1 MKEIVIVA
9 SAQYD
14 KSRLMG
20 SEIDSFKEVVKMN
33 RFVTGPYEKHLG
45 SKCTMWVCNRKLIL
59 GKTPFGY
66 LYRELWESKKRQHS
80 ELKKC
85 LMVTY
90 LDSQKEFKEL
100 TEWASEDEYLE
111 VANTLSTMSYI
122 RSKWDQLKSIGKSD
136 KMEKPSTGLLTIIYF
151 TMMYDVVHLYNFD
164 HGTSVHYWG
173 NLGKAD
179 QPMAAVHD
187 WSFDKRVI
195 IELVNEGR
203 IVYL

>member
-9 SAQYD
+9 NAQYD
-14 KSRLMG
+14 ESKLMG
-20 SEIDSFKEVVKMN
+20 SEIDSFKEVVKLN
-33 RFVTGPYEKHLG
+33 RFTTGLHEKHLG

-59 GKTPFGY
+59 GATPFGY
-66 LYRELWESKKRQHS
+66 LYHDQWESKKRQHP

-90 LDSQKEFKEL
+90 INTKNEL
-100 TEWASEDEYLE
+100 EELIEWDKKDEYLE
-111 VANTLSTMSYI
+111 VANTLDSMSYI
-122 RSKWDQLKSIGKSD
+122 QKKWNQLRSSGRMK
-136 KMEKPSTGLLTIIYF
+136 KPSTGLLTIIYF

-164 HGTSVHYWG
+164 HGSTVHYWG

-179 QPMAAVHD
+179 QPMAASHD
-187 WSFDKRVI
+187 WSFDKRVVN
-195 IELVNEGR
+195 ELVKEGR

>member
-59 GKTPFGY
+59 GATPFGY
-66 LYRELWESKKRQHS
+66 LYHDQWESKKRQHP

-90 LDSQKEFKEL
+90 INTKNEL
-100 TEWASEDEYLE
+100 EELIEWDKKDEYLE
-111 VANTLSTMSYI
+111 VANTLDSMSYI
-122 RSKWDQLKSIGKSD
+122 QKKWNQLRSSGRMK
-136 KMEKPSTGLLTIIYF
+136 KPSTGLLTIIYF

-164 HGTSVHYWG
+164 HGSTVHYWG

-179 QPMAAVHD
+179 QPMAASHD
-187 WSFDKRVI
+187 WSFDKRVVN
-195 IELVNEGR
+195 ELVKEGR

>member
-14 KSRLMG
+14 ESKLMG

-59 GKTPFGY
+59 GATPFGY
-66 LYRELWESKKRQHS
+66 LYHDQWESKKRQHP

-90 LDSQKEFKEL
+90 INTKNELEEL
-100 TEWASEDEYLE
+100 TEWAEKDEHLE
-111 VANTLSTMSYI
+111 VADTISTMSYI
-122 RSKWDQLKSIGKSD
+122 QKKWNQLRSSGR
-136 KMEKPSTGLLTIIYF
+136 MEKPSTGLLTIIYF

-164 HGTSVHYWG
+164 HGTTVHYWG

-179 QPMAAVHD
+179 QPMAASHD

-195 IELVNEGR
+195 NELVKEGR
-203 IVYL
+203 IIYL

>member
-9 SAQYD
+9 NAQYD
-14 KSRLMG
+14 ESKLMG
-20 SEIDSFKEVVKMN
+20 SEIDSFKEVVKLN
-33 RFVTGPYEKHLG
+33 RFTTGLHEKHLG

-59 GKTPFGY
+59 GATPFGY
-66 LYRELWESKKRQHS
+66 LYHDQWESKKRQHP

-90 LDSQKEFKEL
+90 INTKNELEEL
-100 TEWASEDEYLE
+100 TEWAEKDEYLE
-111 VANTLSTMSYI
+111 VADTISTMSYI
-122 RSKWDQLKSIGKSD
+122 QKKWNQLRSSGRMK
-136 KMEKPSTGLLTIIYF
+136 KPSTGLLTIIYF

-164 HGTSVHYWG
+164 HGSTVHYWG

-179 QPMAAVHD
+179 QPMAASHD
-187 WSFDKRVI
+187 WSFDKRVVN
-195 IELVNEGR
+195 ELVKEGR

>member
-45 SKCTMWVCNRKLIL
+45 SKCTLWVCNRKLIL

-66 LYRELWESKKRQHS
+66 VYHDQWESKKRQHP

-90 LDSQKEFKEL
+90 IKTKEELKEL
-100 TEWASEDEYLE
+100 TEGTVKEEFLE
-111 VANTLSTMSYI
+111 VADTVDVYWYLNKRWQELITPGHSSNM
-122 RSKWDQLKSIGKSD
+122 G
-136 KMEKPSTGLLTIIYF
+136 KPSTGILTILYF
-151 TMMYDVVHLYNFD
+151 TTLYDVVHLYNFD
-164 HGTSVHYWG
+164 HGATVHYWG

-179 QPMAAVHD
+179 QPMAASHD
-187 WSFDKRVI
+187 WSFDKRVVD
-195 IELVNEGR
+195 ELAMEGKV
-203 IVYL
+203 VYL

>member
-14 KSRLMG
+14 ESKLMG

-66 LYRELWESKKRQHS
+66 LYHDQWGSKKRQHP

-100 TEWASEDEYLE
+100 TEWTD
-111 VANTLSTMSYI
+111 
-122 RSKWDQLKSIGKSD
+122 
-136 KMEKPSTGLLTIIYF
+136 
-151 TMMYDVVHLYNFD
+151 
-164 HGTSVHYWG
+164 
-173 NLGKAD
+173 
-179 QPMAAVHD
+179 
-187 WSFDKRVI
+187 
-195 IELVNEGR
+195 
-203 IVYL
+203 

>member
-14 KSRLMG
+14 ESKLMG

-45 SKCTMWVCNRKLIL
+45 SKCTMWVCNRKLVL

-66 LYRELWESKKRQHS
+66 YCHDIWLSKKRQHP

-90 LDSQKEFKEL
+90 IKTKEELKEL
-100 TEWASEDEYLE
+100 TEGAEKDEFLE
-111 VANTLSTMSYI
+111 VADTIDSYWYLNK
-122 RSKWDQLKSIGKSD
+122 RWQELGTPGSGNSMG
-136 KMEKPSTGLLTIIYF
+136 KPSTGMLTILYF
-151 TMMYDVVHLYNFD
+151 TTLYDVVHLYNFD
-164 HGTSVHYWG
+164 FGATVHYWG
-173 NLGKAD
+173 NLGKQD
-179 QPMAAVHD
+179 QPMAASHD
-187 WSFDKRVI
+187 WLFDKRVI
-195 IELVNEGR
+195 DELVKEGKV
-203 IVYL
+203 VYL

>member
-1 MKEIVIVA
+1 MKEVVIIA

-20 SEIDSFKEVVKMN
+20 SEIDSFKDVVKMN

-66 LYRELWESKKRQHS
+66 LYRDQWESKKRQHP

-90 LDSQKEFKEL
+90 IETKEELKEL
-100 TEWASEDEYLE
+100 TEWADKDEFLE
-111 VANTLSTMSYI
+111 VANTLSAMSYI
-122 RSKWDQLKSIGKSD
+122 QEKWNQLISSGKM
-136 KMEKPSTGLLTIIYF
+136 KKPSTGLLTILYF
-151 TMMYDVVHLYNFD
+151 TTLYDVVHLYNFD
-164 HGTSVHYWG
+164 HGATVHYWG

-195 IELVNEGR
+195 DELVNEGKV
-203 IVYL
+203 VYL

>member
-9 SAQYD
+9 NAQYD
-14 KSRLMG
+14 ESKLMG
-20 SEIDSFKEVVKMN
+20 SEIDSFKEVVKLN
-33 RFVTGPYEKHLG
+33 RFTTGPYEKHLG

-59 GKTPFGY
+59 GATPFGY
-66 LYRELWESKKRQHS
+66 LYHDQWESKKRQHP

-90 LDSQKEFKEL
+90 INTKNEL
-100 TEWASEDEYLE
+100 EELIEWDKKDEYLE
-111 VANTLSTMSYI
+111 VANTLDSMSYI
-122 RSKWDQLKSIGKSD
+122 QKKWNQLRSSGRMK
-136 KMEKPSTGLLTIIYF
+136 KPSTGLLTIIYF

-164 HGTSVHYWG
+164 HGSTVHYWG

-179 QPMAAVHD
+179 QPMAASHD
-187 WSFDKRVI
+187 WSFDKRVVN
-195 IELVNEGR
+195 ELVKEGR

>member
-9 SAQYD
+9 NAQYD
-14 KSRLMG
+14 ESKLMG
-20 SEIDSFKEVVKMN
+20 SEIDSFKEVVKLN
-33 RFVTGPYEKHLG
+33 RFTTGPHEKHLG

-59 GKTPFGY
+59 GATPFGY
-66 LYRELWESKKRQHS
+66 LYHDQWESKKRQHP

-90 LDSQKEFKEL
+90 INTKNEL
-100 TEWASEDEYLE
+100 EELIEWDKKDEYLE
-111 VANTLSTMSYI
+111 VANTLDSMSYI
-122 RSKWDQLKSIGKSD
+122 QKKWNQLRSSGRMK
-136 KMEKPSTGLLTIIYF
+136 KPSTGLLTIIYF

-164 HGTSVHYWG
+164 HGSTVHYWG

-179 QPMAAVHD
+179 QPMAASHD
-187 WSFDKRVI
+187 WSFDKRVVN
-195 IELVNEGR
+195 ELVKEGR

>member
-14 KSRLMG
+14 ESKLMG

-59 GKTPFGY
+59 GATPFGY
-66 LYRELWESKKRQHS
+66 LYHDQWESKKRQHP

-90 LDSQKEFKEL
+90 INTKNELEEL
-100 TEWASEDEYLE
+100 TEWAKKDEHLE
-111 VANTLSTMSYI
+111 VADTISTMSYI
-122 RSKWDQLKSIGKSD
+122 QKKWNQLRSSGR
-136 KMEKPSTGLLTIIYF
+136 MEKPSTGLLTIIYF

-164 HGTSVHYWG
+164 HGTTVHYWG

-195 IELVNEGR
+195 NELVKEGR

>member
-1 MKEIVIVA
+1 MPINSNE
-9 SAQYD
+9 
-14 KSRLMG
+14 
-20 SEIDSFKEVVKMN
+20 SFVV
-33 RFVTGPYEKHLG
+33 EKAKQDANIKKYLG
-45 SKCTMWVCNRKLIL
+45 TKQPR
-59 GKTPFGY
+59 
-66 LYRELWESKKRQHS
+66 YRSGWELAFMRMCDAHPNI
-80 ELKKC
+80 
-85 LMVTY
+85 
-90 LDSQKEFKEL
+90 

-111 VANTLSTMSYI
+111 VANTLSAMSYI

-195 IELVNEGR
+195 IELVNEGK

>member
-66 LYRELWESKKRQHS
+66 LYRDQWESKKRQHP

-90 LDSQKEFKEL
+90 IETKEELKEL
-100 TEWASEDEYLE
+100 TEWADKDEFLE
-111 VANTLSTMSYI
+111 VANTLSAMSYI
-122 RSKWDQLKSIGKSD
+122 QEKWNQLISSGKM
-136 KMEKPSTGLLTIIYF
+136 KKPSTGLLTILYF
-151 TMMYDVVHLYNFD
+151 TTLYDVVHLYNFD
-164 HGTSVHYWG
+164 HGATVHYWG

-195 IELVNEGR
+195 DELVNEGKV
-203 IVYL
+203 VYL

>member
-66 LYRELWESKKRQHS
+66 LYRDLWESKKRQHP

-85 LMVTY
+85 LMLTY

-100 TEWASEDEYLE
+100 TEWASKDEYLE
-111 VANTLSTMSYI
+111 VANTLSAMSYI

-164 HGTSVHYWG
+164 HGATVHYWG
-173 NLGKAD
+173 NLGKQD
-179 QPMAAVHD
+179 QPMAASHD
-187 WSFDKRVI
+187 WSFDKRVVD
-195 IELVNEGR
+195 ELVKEGKV
-203 IVYL
+203 VYL

>member
-66 LYRELWESKKRQHS
+66 LYHDQWESKKRQHP

-90 LDSQKEFKEL
+90 LDSQKE
-100 TEWASEDEYLE
+100 LE
-111 VANTLSTMSYI
+111 
-122 RSKWDQLKSIGKSD
+122 
-136 KMEKPSTGLLTIIYF
+136 
-151 TMMYDVVHLYNFD
+151 
-164 HGTSVHYWG
+164 
-173 NLGKAD
+173 
-179 QPMAAVHD
+179 
-187 WSFDKRVI
+187 
-195 IELVNEGR
+195 
-203 IVYL
+203 

>member
-66 LYRELWESKKRQHS
+66 LYS
-80 ELKKC
+80 
-85 LMVTY
+85 VP
-90 LDSQKEFKEL
+90 
-100 TEWASEDEYLE
+100 
-111 VANTLSTMSYI
+111 LSLGY
-122 RSKWDQLKSIGKSD
+122 LKSNLTVHGYKNVKVFD
-136 KMEKPSTGLLTIIYF
+136 LNQDFWYRNNMTAGLNPFHERYKTL
-151 TMMYDVVHLYNFD
+151 LQ
-164 HGTSVHYWG
+164 
-173 NLGKAD
+173 NLPQLAILNLETK
-179 QPMAAVHD
+179 
-187 WSFDKRVI
+187 
-195 IELVNEGR
+195 NT
-203 IVYL
+203 

>member
-9 SAQYD
+9 NAQYD
-14 KSRLMG
+14 ESKLMG

-59 GKTPFGY
+59 GATPFGY
-66 LYRELWESKKRQHS
+66 LYHDQWESKKRQHP

-90 LDSQKEFKEL
+90 INTKNEL
-100 TEWASEDEYLE
+100 EELIEWDKKDEYLE
-111 VANTLSTMSYI
+111 VANTLDSMSYI
-122 RSKWDQLKSIGKSD
+122 QKKWNQLRSSGRMK
-136 KMEKPSTGLLTIIYF
+136 KPSTGLLTIIYF

-164 HGTSVHYWG
+164 HGSTVHYWG

-179 QPMAAVHD
+179 QPMAASHD
-187 WSFDKRVI
+187 WSFDKRVVN
-195 IELVNEGR
+195 ELVKEGR

>member
-14 KSRLMG
+14 ESKLMG

-59 GKTPFGY
+59 GATPFGY
-66 LYRELWESKKRQHS
+66 LYHDQWESKKRQHP

-90 LDSQKEFKEL
+90 INTKNELEEL
-100 TEWASEDEYLE
+100 TEWAEKDEHLE
-111 VANTLSTMSYI
+111 VADTISTMSYI
-122 RSKWDQLKSIGKSD
+122 QKKWNQLRSSGR
-136 KMEKPSTGLLTIIYF
+136 MEKPSTGLLTIIYF

-164 HGTSVHYWG
+164 HGTTVHYWG

-195 IELVNEGR
+195 NELVKEGR

>member
-14 KSRLMG
+14 ESKLMG
-20 SEIDSFKEVVKMN
+20 SEINSFKEVVKMN
-33 RFVTGPYEKHLG
+33 RFVTGPYENHLG

-59 GKTPFGY
+59 GATPFGY
-66 LYRELWESKKRQHS
+66 LYHDQWESKKRQHP

-90 LDSQKEFKEL
+90 INTKNELEEL
-100 TEWASEDEYLE
+100 TEWAEKDEYLE
-111 VANTLSTMSYI
+111 VADTISTMSYI
-122 RSKWDQLKSIGKSD
+122 QKKWNQLRSSGR
-136 KMEKPSTGLLTIIYF
+136 MEKPSTGLLTIIYF

-164 HGTSVHYWG
+164 HGTTVHYWG

-195 IELVNEGR
+195 NELVKEGR